1 MSTNKILLGT
11 LVAGFGIAAVA
22 ISANAQSRYGSG
34 NSYGNVYDYESGNC
48 GAACAPSLRTSQSS
62 RYGSSI
68 SQQPYYAPQPSY
80 IPAQPIARAP
90 VYVDC
95 RATGTCAP
103 QPTTVYTQPV
113 QTYSAPATSYSSAST
128 YSATPSTYSSSSY
141 SSSSSLPAECPA
153 GTTAQSDGTC
163 LQSGSTGYSSG
174 STSSYSS
181 SPSYSSST
189 SSFSGTPTN
198 CPSGTTAQ
206 SDGTCLETGSSFGST
221 SYDSGSSY
229 GSGSSFSSSSSSS
242 SYGSGSSF
250 GAPTNCPAGTT
261 AQSDGTCMEGG
272 SASYGSDSSYSNVY
286 SGGNVELYTGDATV
300 SSTPSYGYNSDGS
313 YGASDYSPIRK

>member
-22 ISANAQSRYGSG
+22 ITANAQSRYGSG

-95 RATGTCAP
+95 RATGTCTP
-103 QPTTVYTQPV
+103 QPTTVYTQPAQTYSAPV
-113 QTYSAPATSYSSAST
+113 QTYSAPAQTYSAPATSYSSAST

-141 SSSSSLPAECPA
+141 SSSSSLL
-153 GTTAQSDGTC
+153 S
-163 LQSGSTGYSSG
+163 L
-174 STSSYSS
+174 
-181 SPSYSSST
+181 
-189 SSFSGTPTN
+189 
-198 CPSGTTAQ
+198 
-206 SDGTCLETGSSFGST
+206 
-221 SYDSGSSY
+221 
-229 GSGSSFSSSSSSS
+229 
-242 SYGSGSSF
+242 
-250 GAPTNCPAGTT
+250 
-261 AQSDGTCMEGG
+261 
-272 SASYGSDSSYSNVY
+272 
-286 SGGNVELYTGDATV
+286 
-300 SSTPSYGYNSDGS
+300 
-313 YGASDYSPIRK
+313 IHI